1 MIPLDVNGEY
11 LESKSIAR
19 KSIRKLEKIIYLF
32 ESLRALNYEKYY
44 IKVSKNRKKF

>member
-11 LESKSIAR
+11 LESRIIAR

-32 ESLRALNYEKYY
+32 ESLRASKTREILRKR
-44 IKVSKNRKKF
+44 IKK